1 MRMWNEFFLFASN
14 KVDRQMKIVTFNVN
28 GVRARIDT
36 LIEWLKSTDPEVVAL
51 QEIKIQDTDFPI
63 SNFEKLGYYCYLNG
77 QKSFNGVAILTKE
90 KAQLSTKILPG
101 DKEDEQAR
109 FIEVYYK
116 KKRFICIYLPNGNP
130 KGTEKFLY
138 KLEWMDRLN
147 DYCSIALKSEEEIV
161 VLGDFNVIP
170 QSNDCKYPAQWEEDA
185 LFAPEVRTRF
195 HTLINL
201 GYLDAI
207 RILDDSSTIFT
218 QWDYRDQA
226 WSENNGVRIDHIL
239 LSPNAADKLEDS
251 WVDTSLRAKNK
262 PSDHVPVWVSLR

>member
-1 MRMWNEFFLFASN
+1 
-14 KVDRQMKIVTFNVN
+14 
-28 GVRARIDT
+28 
-36 LIEWLKSTDPEVVAL
+36 
-51 QEIKIQDTDFPI
+51 
-63 SNFEKLGYYCYLNG
+63 
-77 QKSFNGVAILTKE
+77 
-90 KAQLSTKILPG
+90 
-101 DKEDEQAR
+101 
-109 FIEVYYK
+109 
-116 KKRFICIYLPNGNP
+116 
-130 KGTEKFLY
+130 
-138 KLEWMDRLN
+138 MDRLN

-207 RILDDSSTIFT
+207 RILDDSSSIFT

-251 WVDTSLRAKNK
+251 WVDTSLRAQNK